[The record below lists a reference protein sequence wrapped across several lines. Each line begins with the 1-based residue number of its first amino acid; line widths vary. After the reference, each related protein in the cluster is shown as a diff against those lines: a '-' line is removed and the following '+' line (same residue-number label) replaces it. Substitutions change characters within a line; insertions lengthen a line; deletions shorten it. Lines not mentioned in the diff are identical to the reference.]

1 MLAAISQS
9 LSIFSSA
16 ILGFCKVL
24 YVSSLSSA
32 HVCFYSART
41 VHAQCTATVH
51 GLETLQ
57 IPQKIAPRLQNIEKT
72 GFKIFYPYTISC
84 ARTAACTV
92 RALSKHKHSAY
103 FSLLLRALVLC
114 CACRCCL
121 PLGELVRPQLEHLCE
136 PWCFA
141 AACALASSSARSWN
155 TLVSFKGPCSISR
168 YLQTFWGYFLQ
179 KSCLLVFWLS
189 C

>member
-1 MLAAISQS
+1 MTCYLHHF
-9 LSIFSSA
+9 L
-16 ILGFCKVL
+16 
-24 YVSSLSSA
+24 
-32 HVCFYSART
+32 R
-41 VHAQCTATVH
+41 VHCCVH
-51 GLETLQ
+51 CGVH
-57 IPQKIAPRLQNIEKT
+57 
-72 GFKIFYPYTISC
+72 C
-84 ARTAACTV
+84 VCTV

-121 PLGELVRPQLEHLCE
+121 PLGELVCPQLERLCE

-141 AACALASSSARSWN
+141 AACALASFSARSWN

-168 YLQTFWGYFLQ
+168 YLQTFWGYRLQ

-189 C
+189 CWVAWNSCRICMFACMYVCMYVCMHVRTC